1 VTQDLLPKVPIG
13 SVIVMDNAS
22 FHKREDIIQTIQRAG
37 CIVEFL
43 PPYSPDF
50 NPIEHTWAQLK
61 SIRNK
66 MRCSIDELFSQS
78 IIGYLFI
85 AR

>member
-1 VTQDLLPKVPIG
+1 
-13 SVIVMDNAS
+13 MDNAS

-37 CIVEFL
+37 CIAEFL
-43 PPYSPDF
+43 PPYSPNF